1 MLKDYIEYESMG
13 VKEKKLAIKEYLD
26 MIRPY
31 LSNIINNRK
40 TQGKKK
46 IQLIIAVNSISS
58 KDSGETHIMR
68 SKSDNIEIM
77 MGSETD

>member
-31 LSNIINNRK
+31 ISNIINNRK
-40 TQGKKK
+40 IQGKRKF
-46 IQLIIAVNSISS
+46 S
-58 KDSGETHIMR
+58 
-68 SKSDNIEIM
+68 
-77 MGSETD
+77 